1 MPKEFKDLMKEI
13 ENLNL
18 KVMKVDNLR
27 RKISVLEKD
36 LQTLKN
42 EKWLMNLLRKMSNV
56 QNVIKCSAL
65 LMTSGD
71 MKNQSMIG
79 HQLIVICVINFFS
92 KNSDLERHLEIEH
105 DIEKI
110 FQCDDCG
117 MNFMLKWRLKKHMSI
132 HNNVHSNIRFCHYFN
147 NCKSCPFETIN
158 MKMHLHASLVKNV
171 LKKIL
176 KSMLAIF
183 MKQNL

>member
-18 KVMKVDNLR
+18 KDMKVDNLR

-79 HQLIVICVINFFS
+79 HQLIVIRVIKFS
-92 KNSDLERHLEIEH
+92 L
-105 DIEKI
+105 KI
-110 FQCDDCG
+110 VIL
-117 MNFMLKWRLKKHMSI
+117 N
-132 HNNVHSNIRFCHYFN
+132 
-147 NCKSCPFETIN
+147 T
-158 MKMHLHASLVKNV
+158 
-171 LKKIL
+171 IL
-176 KSMLAIF
+176 K
-183 MKQNL
+183 